1 MKNNSRS
8 SSKNSF
14 FSKIIL
20 LIISSLLFW
29 LARPNIF
36 FEDGLGFLAWINY
49 LPVLFLIKK
58 SHLSE
63 SLIYGAAYGVISY
76 GLFGYWLQAFHPLGL
91 IIVCIGYMLICS
103 LLFFIL
109 KYADQIC
116 IKNGWLLQFFI
127 ICGYEYIKTL
137 GFFGISYGVTAY
149 TQWKFIYLIQICSL
163 VGLFGLNLI
172 VIFPSAFLYSIIYKS
187 KEKNR
192 LLNSV
197 DSARKSHI
205 SAYVLKEKAL
215 AVTSLR
221 LTTVCGLIW
230 LMIFISSLIYGFS
243 ILKDNPKYE
252 EVTVAA
258 IQNNESPWK
267 NGIEEYSRNVKN
279 LIQLTEE
286 AQSLS
291 TDIDFIIW
299 PETAVAPSIIYNY
312 DYGTDVRRFMLI
324 SQLLNFIDE
333 NNAVFVIGNSHEV
346 DFKGAEKIRY
356 NSALVFES
364 AKNVHPPEPGI
375 YSKIKLVPFTESFPM
390 KHVFP
395 MLYVKLLN
403 GNSHMW
409 EKGNEYTVF
418 DYRGLKF
425 STPICF
431 EDTFSTICRKMVLN
445 GSRCFFNLSNDSWSN
460 SIPCQRQH
468 LAMAVFRSVENR
480 VPTVRS
486 TASGVTCIINQN
498 GRIIK
503 SAPEFCQAYVIGK
516 IPVLKEYRQTFFTKT
531 GDIAGMMAV
540 GLSLLILIIQSI
552 TVIIKKIKKI
562 NKTLQVN

>member
-1 MKNNSRS
+1 MKNKSRS

-14 FSKIIL
+14 FSKIVL

-346 DFKGAEKIRY
+346 DFRGAEKIRY

-409 EKGNEYTVF
+409 EKGDEYTVF

-480 VPTVRS
+480 VPSVRS

-552 TVIIKKIKKI
+552 TVIIKKKK
-562 NKTLQVN
+562 NK

>member
-1 MKNNSRS
+1 MKNKSRS

-14 FSKIIL
+14 FSKIVL

-149 TQWKFIYLIQICSL
+149 TQWKCIYLIQICSL
-163 VGLFGLNLI
+163 TGLFGLNLI

-409 EKGNEYTVF
+409 EKGDEYTVF

-480 VPTVRS
+480 VPSVRS

-552 TVIIKKIKKI
+552 TVIIKKKK
-562 NKTLQVN
+562 NK

>member
-1 MKNNSRS
+1 M
-8 SSKNSF
+8 
-14 FSKIIL
+14 
-20 LIISSLLFW
+20 
-29 LARPNIF
+29 
-36 FEDGLGFLAWINY
+36 
-49 LPVLFLIKK
+49 
-58 SHLSE
+58 
-63 SLIYGAAYGVISY
+63 
-76 GLFGYWLQAFHPLGL
+76 
-91 IIVCIGYMLICS
+91 
-103 LLFFIL
+103 
-109 KYADQIC
+109 
-116 IKNGWLLQFFI
+116 QFFI

-163 VGLFGLNLI
+163 AGLFGLNLI

-215 AVTSLR
+215 AVISLR

-409 EKGNEYTVF
+409 EKGDEYTVF

-552 TVIIKKIKKI
+552 TVIIKKIK
-562 NKTLQVN
+562 NK

>member
-1 MKNNSRS
+1 MEKNKSKTS
-8 SSKNSF
+8 SAKTI

-20 LIISSLLFW
+20 LLISSVIFW

-36 FEDGLGFLAWINY
+36 FEDGLSLLAWINY
-49 LPVLFLIKK
+49 LPVFFLIKK
-58 SHLSE
+58 SRLFE
-63 SLIYGAAYGVISY
+63 SLIYGAFYGVISY

-91 IIVCIGYMLICS
+91 IIVCLAYMLICA
-103 LLFFIL
+103 LLFFLL
-109 KYADQIC
+109 KYADLIC
-116 IKNGWLLQFFI
+116 NKNSWLLQYFI

-163 VGLFGLNLI
+163 AGVFGLNLL
-172 VIFPSAFLYSIIYKS
+172 VIFPSAFFYSLIYKS
-187 KEKNR
+187 REKKR

-205 SAYVLKEKAL
+205 SAYVKKEKAL
-215 AVTSLR
+215 SVTSLR
-221 LTTVCGLIW
+221 LTSLCGAIW
-230 LMIFISSLIYGFS
+230 LILFAASLIYGLSVLKQNKNYNS
-243 ILKDNPKYE
+243 I
-252 EVTVAA
+252 TVAA

-267 NGIEEYSRNVKN
+267 NGIEEYSRNIKN
-279 LIQLTEE
+279 LVQLTEE
-286 AQSLS
+286 AQALS

-324 SQLLNFIDE
+324 SQLLNFLDE

-346 DFKGAEKIRY
+346 DFKGAEKVRY

-364 AKNVHPPEPGI
+364 GKNVHPPEPGI

-390 KHVFP
+390 KHIFP
-395 MLYVKLLN
+395 LLYVKLLN

-409 EKGNEYTVF
+409 EKGDEYTVF

-431 EDTFSTICRKMVLN
+431 EDTFSTICRQMVLN

-460 SIPCQRQH
+460 SLPCQRQH
-468 LAMAVFRSVENR
+468 LSMAVFRSVENR
-480 VPTVRS
+480 VPSVRS

-498 GRIIK
+498 GKVEK

-516 IPVLKEYRQTFFTKT
+516 IPVITDGQPTLYTKT
-531 GDIAGMMAV
+531 GDIAGMGAA
-540 GLSLLILIIQSI
+540 GLALLILIIQSI
-552 TVIIKKIKKI
+552 TVIIKKIE
-562 NKTLQVN
+562 NK

>member
-1 MKNNSRS
+1 MKSNNSKS
-8 SSKNSF
+8 SSAKSF

-20 LIISSLLFW
+20 LLISSVLFW

-36 FEDGLGFLAWINY
+36 FEDGLSFLAWINY
-49 LPVLFLIKK
+49 LPLLFLIKK
-58 SHLSE
+58 SRLAE
-63 SLIYGAAYGVISY
+63 SLVYGAFYGVISY

-103 LLFFIL
+103 VLFFIL
-109 KYADQIC
+109 KVADLVS

-137 GFFGISYGVTAY
+137 GYFGISYGITAY

-163 VGLFGLNLI
+163 TGVFGLNLL
-172 VIFPSAFLYSIIYKS
+172 VIFPSAFFYSLIYKS
-187 KEKNR
+187 REKNR

-205 SAYVLKEKAL
+205 SAYVKKEKAL
-215 AVTSLR
+215 AVASLR
-221 LTTVCGLIW
+221 LTSYCGAIW
-230 LMIFISSLIYGFS
+230 IILFVASIIYGIS
-243 ILKDNPKYE
+243 AVNQNQKYD

-279 LIQLTEE
+279 LVQLTEE

-346 DFKGAEKIRY
+346 EFKSTEKTRY

-390 KHVFP
+390 KHIFP
-395 MLYVKLLN
+395 LLYIKLLN

-409 EKGNEYTVF
+409 EKGDEYTVF

-431 EDTFSTICRKMVLN
+431 EDTFTTICRQMVLN

-460 SIPCQRQH
+460 SVPCQRQH
-468 LAMAVFRSVENR
+468 LSMAVFRSVENR
-480 VPTVRS
+480 VPSVRS
-486 TASGVTCIINQN
+486 TASGVTCIIDPN
-498 GRIIK
+498 GRVVK

-516 IPVLKEYRQTFFTKT
+516 IPVINESKTTVYTKT
-531 GDIAGMMAV
+531 GDIAGMMSA

-552 TVIIKKIKKI
+552 TAIIIKYRK
-562 NKTLQVN
+562 

>member
-1 MKNNSRS
+1 MEKNKSKTS
-8 SSKNSF
+8 SAKNI

-20 LIISSLLFW
+20 LLISSVIFW

-36 FEDGLGFLAWINY
+36 FEDGLSLLAWINY

-58 SHLSE
+58 SRLFE
-63 SLIYGAAYGVISY
+63 SLIYGAFYGVISY

-91 IIVCIGYMLICS
+91 IIVCLAYMLICA
-103 LLFFIL
+103 LLFFLL
-109 KYADQIC
+109 KYADLIC
-116 IKNGWLLQFFI
+116 NKNGWLLQFFI

-163 VGLFGLNLI
+163 AGVFGLNLL
-172 VIFPSAFLYSIIYKS
+172 VIFPSVFFYSLIYKS
-187 KEKNR
+187 REKKR

-205 SAYVLKEKAL
+205 SAYVKKEKAL
-215 AVTSLR
+215 SITSLR
-221 LTTVCGLIW
+221 LTSLCGGIW
-230 LMIFISSLIYGFS
+230 LILFAAALIYGLSVLKQNKNYNS
-243 ILKDNPKYE
+243 I
-252 EVTVAA
+252 TVAA

-267 NGIEEYSRNVKN
+267 NGIEEYSRNIKN
-279 LIQLTEE
+279 LVQLTEE
-286 AQSLS
+286 AQALS

-324 SQLLNFIDE
+324 SQLLNFLDE

-346 DFKGAEKIRY
+346 DFKGAEKVRY

-364 AKNVHPPEPGI
+364 GKNVHPPEPGI

-390 KHVFP
+390 KHIFP
-395 MLYVKLLN
+395 LLYVKLLN

-409 EKGNEYTVF
+409 EKGDEYTVF

-431 EDTFSTICRKMVLN
+431 EDTFSTICRQMVLN

-460 SIPCQRQH
+460 SLPCQRQH
-468 LAMAVFRSVENR
+468 LSMAVFRSVENR
-480 VPTVRS
+480 VPSVRS

-498 GRIIK
+498 GQVEK

-516 IPVLKEYRQTFFTKT
+516 IPVISDGQPTLYTKT
-531 GDIAGMMAV
+531 GDIAGMGTA
-540 GLSLLILIIQSI
+540 GLALLILIIQSI
-552 TVIIKKIKKI
+552 TVIIKKIE
-562 NKTLQVN
+562 NK

>member
-1 MKNNSRS
+1 MKNKSRS

-163 VGLFGLNLI
+163 AGIFGLNLI

-346 DFKGAEKIRY
+346 DFKSAEKIRY

-390 KHVFP
+390 KHIFP

-409 EKGNEYTVF
+409 EKGDEYTVF

-480 VPTVRS
+480 VPSVRS

-552 TVIIKKIKKI
+552 TVIIKKIK
-562 NKTLQVN
+562 NK